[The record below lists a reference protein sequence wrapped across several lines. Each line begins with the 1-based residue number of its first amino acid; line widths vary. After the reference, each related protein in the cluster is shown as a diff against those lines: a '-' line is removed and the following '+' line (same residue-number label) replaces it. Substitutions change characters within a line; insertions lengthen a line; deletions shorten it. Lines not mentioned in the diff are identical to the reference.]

1 MYKVIQEFRGAHDG
15 FTVITYK
22 VGDDFTHT
30 GSLLKVALDN
40 KWVEE
45 VAEPVEV
52 VEAVEVETE
61 AETEVKTE
69 VETEVETL
77 PEEPAIKT
85 KKHK

>member
-45 VAEPVEV
+45 VADENPVEV

-61 AETEVKTE
+61 
-69 VETEVETL
+69 VETETL

>member
-15 FTVITYK
+15 FTVVTYK
-22 VGDDFTHT
+22 VDDVFPHS

-40 KWVEE
+40 KWVKEVAEHVEE
-45 VAEPVEV
+45 VATVN
-52 VEAVEVETE
+52 VEVETE
-61 AETEVKTE
+61 
-69 VETEVETL
+69 VEPETL